1 MFLYGLLLGFALLL
15 AVLARRCACR
25 VEEGSVAA
33 LTSFGAAVRGP
44 DKGLTLLRPGLH
56 FHWPWQATIV
66 VFVREQ
72 IIDLSG
78 DEDGRTAMAE
88 DGTVLRIDP
97 VLRYFPVE
105 ASLEGYLFDLQR
117 PREHILRLFTCLLR
131 NEIANFRAPDG
142 TPVRDV
148 PGGSY
153 AILRRERRRLN
164 DDIEAFCHGEIGAH
178 YGVRFNGVDL
188 ADILPPDELAEALNA
203 MFQAQS
209 EAEALLARAE
219 AEREQRLLAAQKGVE
234 IARQNA
240 RGAEEEI
247 LGLAV
252 FLRALDQEGTLD
264 DYVRRRRVEVLS
276 ECGALYLKTD
286 DRRRQ

>member
-1 MFLYGLLLGFALLL
+1 
-15 AVLARRCACR
+15 V
-25 VEEGSVAA
+25 
-33 LTSFGAAVRGP
+33 
-44 DKGLTLLRPGLH
+44 
-56 FHWPWQATIV
+56 Q
-66 VFVREQ
+66 
-72 IIDLSG
+72 
-78 DEDGRTAMAE
+78 
-88 DGTVLRIDP
+88 RIDCILRFAP
-97 VLRYFPVE
+97 VKEDLHHF
-105 ASLEGYLFDLQR
+105 LFDLEE
-117 PREHILRLFTCLLR
+117 PLEHVKELFTCLLR

-219 AEREQRLLAAQKGVE
+219 AEREQRLLAARKGVE

-240 RGAEEEI
+240 RAAEEEI

-252 FLRALDQEGTLD
+252 FLRALDLEGTLD

-286 DRRRQ
+286 DRRPR